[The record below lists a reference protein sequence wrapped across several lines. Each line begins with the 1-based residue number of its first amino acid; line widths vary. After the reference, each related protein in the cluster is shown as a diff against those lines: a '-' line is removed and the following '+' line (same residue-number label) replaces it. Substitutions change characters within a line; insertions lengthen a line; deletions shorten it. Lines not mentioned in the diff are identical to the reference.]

1 MSFLG
6 SGAEVD
12 SDGNVKTL
20 SQTFQSEADEDVA
33 LLSQLE
39 AFEKKPTKPVAKN
52 LKLTECPVT
61 ADQCKATKGRCTW
74 NSAEG
79 KCTLAAKPAAAEPK
93 EYWDP

>member
-39 AFEKKPTKPVAKN
+39 AFEKKPVAKN
-52 LKLTECPVT
+52 LKLTDCPVT
-61 ADQCKATKGRCTW
+61 AKQCEATNGRCTW
-74 NSAEG
+74 KMAEG
-79 KCTLAAKPAAAEPK
+79 KCTKAAAPATAATTGSEEPS
-93 EYWDP
+93 EF

>member
-20 SQTFQSEADEDVA
+20 SQTFQSEADEDVE
-33 LLSQLE
+33 LLSQLN
-39 AFEKKPTKPVAKN
+39 AFEKKSMKPEAKN
-52 LKLTECPVT
+52 LKLTDCPVT
-61 ADQCKATKGRCTW
+61 AKQCEATKGKCTFKD
-74 NSAEG
+74 G
-79 KCTLAAKPAAAEPK
+79 RCTLAAKPAAAEPK